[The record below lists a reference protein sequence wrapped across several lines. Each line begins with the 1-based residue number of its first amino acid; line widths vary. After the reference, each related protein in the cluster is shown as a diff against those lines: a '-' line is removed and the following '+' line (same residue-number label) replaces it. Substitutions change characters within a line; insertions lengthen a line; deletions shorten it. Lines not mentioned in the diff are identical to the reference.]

1 MTAIAILG
9 GIIVKLIRED
19 NKIHQTKCSSG
30 KNWKFTLSN
39 GMPIK
44 IAKKEYNAIY
54 GVNNETS

>member
-1 MTAIAILG
+1 MSRL
-9 GIIVKLIRED
+9 IIVKLIRED
-19 NKIHQTKCSSG
+19 NKVHKTKCSSG